1 MIRANKIVQIVQIVA
16 LMIDSGL
23 PCFKGEATLSK
34 LRSRFQLDRSDSEA
48 AQFMADR
55 IADSYE
61 NKRTVMYGQFQK
73 ATNGIP
79 Y

>member
-1 MIRANKIVQIVQIVA
+1 KVVQIVA
-16 LMIDSGL
+16 LIIDSGL

-34 LRSRFQLDRSDSEA
+34 LRSRFQLDRSDHEA
-48 AQFMADR
+48 TLFMADH

-61 NKRTVMYGQFQK
+61 NKRTVMYDQFQK